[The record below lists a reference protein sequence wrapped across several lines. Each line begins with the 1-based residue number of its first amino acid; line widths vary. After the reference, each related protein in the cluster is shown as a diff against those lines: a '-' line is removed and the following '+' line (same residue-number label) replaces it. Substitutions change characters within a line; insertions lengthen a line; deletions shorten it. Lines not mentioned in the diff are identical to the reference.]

1 VLGDRVAVMR
11 KGELQQVA
19 DPQTLYDRPVNLFVG
34 GFIGSPSMNMIE
46 AKLEAQNG
54 GYVAKVGTQAVKIGA
69 EELAARPA
77 LAGYAGKQVVLGIRP
92 EDLEDAALATSTPD
106 DRLPKRSTVSR
117 KPAVKKDDIDRY
129 PPLKKC
135 SKLCGP
141 TKCGERWYTFVFNF
155 AKVVAFCER
164 GCELDDSMRDDLK
177 RKQKKTQAE
186 SEDVLGGVRID
197 STGRV
202 RPTKGGSSGSLASL
216 STPKGNRAMINLGG
230 ESQVAVHQI
239 GAMMMSSNPLHLE
252 TVSNPLQ
259 MEPGAPEGT
268 QPSAPDMPTT
278 PRSPISPVARPITPG
293 SPTRSLLAGSA
304 LEPEDAKMAAE
315 AAERRRKLQESM
327 LADDVIYT
335 EINLERKR
343 QEDKRRER
351 EGTAADDTEAEAG
364 PGEAA
369 PAPPVTRVGLGQLG
383 RSGSSL
389 RNLRQLGDT

>member
-1 VLGDRVAVMR
+1 MALVLLFCAMAFLNLR
-11 KGELQQVA
+11 KLLRARARTKA
-19 DPQTLYDRPVNLFVG
+19 DLTMSSDPDEEFWR
-34 GFIGSPSMNMIE
+34 E
-46 AKLEAQNG
+46 
-54 GYVAKVGTQAVKIGA
+54 
-69 EELAARPA
+69 EEL
-77 LAGYAGKQVVLGIRP
+77 
-92 EDLEDAALATSTPD
+92 EDDAEPGSRASSRAEDATSTPD

-164 GCELDDSMRDDLK
+164 GCELDDSMREDLK

-259 MEPGAPEGT
+259 MEPGAPE
-268 QPSAPDMPTT
+268 PSAPEAGVTT
-278 PRSPISPVARPITPG
+278 PRSPISPVPRPITPG
-293 SPTRSLLAGSA
+293 SPTRSLLTGAA
-304 LEPEDAKMAAE
+304 IEPEDAKMVAE

-335 EINLERKR
+335 EINLEQKRKA
-343 QEDKRRER
+343 DKRREH
-351 EGTAADDTEAEAG
+351 EGGAAGQSTDDAETEAGAG
-364 PGEAA
+364 EEA
-369 PAPPVTRVGLGQLG
+369 PAPSVTRVGLGKLG